1 MNILLAGG
9 AGYIG
14 SHTAVELLTAGH
26 DVVIVDN
33 YCNSCAE
40 AVNRVEEV
48 SGKKVVS
55 YEADV
60 KDKVAMAKIFAEN
73 KIDCV
78 IHFAG
83 LKAVGESVQKPIEYY
98 RNNIDT
104 TLTLL
109 ECMKEAGVKKF
120 VFSSS
125 ATVYGEEND
134 IPYIE
139 TMKRGSCSN
148 PYGWTKVMM
157 EEILEDAAKADEEL
171 TVVLLRYFNPIGAHE
186 SGRMGE
192 DPQGIP
198 NNLMPYIAQ
207 VAVGRRDH
215 LTVYGGDYPTKDGTC
230 RRDYIHVMDLAN
242 GHLKAV
248 EYAAQHKGVEV
259 FNLGTGTPYSVL
271 EIIHAFESANDIKIK
286 YEIGDRRAGDL
297 PEFWANAEKA
307 EKILGWKTQRTLEDM
322 CRDTW
327 NWQKNNPQGYNKQ
340 EFAAGKETLFGGCA
354 LAVEG
359 KLLFIVGVIWGI
371 ARRFWLPV
379 EFF

>member
-14 SHTAVELLTAGH
+14 SHTAVELIEAGH

-33 YCNSCAE
+33 YCNSSPE
-40 AVNRVEEV
+40 AVKRIEEIT
-48 SGKKVVS
+48 GKGVIS
-55 YEADV
+55 YKADV
-60 KDKVAMAKIFAEN
+60 KDKEAMNSIFADN

-83 LKAVGESVQKPIEYY
+83 LKAVGESVKKPVEYY

-109 ECMKEAGVKKF
+109 ECMKLAGVHQF

-134 IPYIE
+134 IPYVE
-139 TMKRGSCSN
+139 TMKKGSCSN
-148 PYGWTKVMM
+148 PYGWTKSMM
-157 EEILEDAAKADEEL
+157 EQILEDAAKADDEL
-171 TVVLLRYFNPIGAHE
+171 SVVLLRYFNPIGAHE
-186 SGRMGE
+186 SGRIGE

-207 VAVGRRDH
+207 VAVGRREH
-215 LTVYGGDYPTKDGTC
+215 LTIFGNDYDTPDGTC
-230 RRDYIHVMDLAN
+230 RRDYIHVCDLAN

-248 EYAAQHKGVEV
+248 EYCVQHKGTSV
-259 FNLGTGTPYSVL
+259 FNLGTGVPYSVL
-271 EIIHAFESANDIKIK
+271 DIVNAFEKVNGIKIK
-286 YEIGDRRAGDL
+286 YEFGPRRAGDL
-297 PEFWANAEKA
+297 PQFWADSEKA
-307 EKILGWKTQRTLEDM
+307 QKILGWKTTRTLEDM

-327 NWQKNNPQGYNKQ
+327 RWQSNNANGYEK
-340 EFAAGKETLFGGCA
+340 
-354 LAVEG
+354 
-359 KLLFIVGVIWGI
+359 
-371 ARRFWLPV
+371 
-379 EFF
+379 

>member
-1 MNILLAGG
+1 MKVLLAGG

-14 SHTAVELLTAGH
+14 SHTAVELLNAGH
-26 DVVIVDN
+26 DVVIADD
-33 YCNSCAE
+33 YSNSCPE
-40 AVNRVEEV
+40 VVERIQEIT
-48 SGKKVVS
+48 GKSVVS

-60 KDKVAMAKIFAEN
+60 KNRDAVRKIFSEN
-73 KIDCV
+73 AIDCV

-83 LKAVGESVQKPIEYY
+83 LKAVGESVQKPLMYY

-109 ECMKEAGVKKF
+109 ECMAEADVNQF

-134 IPYIE
+134 IPYVE

-157 EEILEDAAKADEEL
+157 EEILEDAAKANPKL
-171 TVVLLRYFNPIGAHE
+171 SVVLLRYFNPIGAHE
-186 SGRMGE
+186 SGRIGE

-215 LTVYGGDYPTKDGTC
+215 LTVFGGDYATKDGTC

-248 EYAAQHKGVEV
+248 EYAANKQGVSV

-271 EIIHAFESANDIKIK
+271 EIIKAFESATGVTIK
-286 YEIGDRRAGDL
+286 YEMGARRAGDL
-297 PEFWANAEKA
+297 PEFWANADKA
-307 EKILGWKTQRTLEDM
+307 TEILGWKTTRTLEDM

-327 NWQKNNPQGYNKQ
+327 NWQSHNPQGYRK
-340 EFAAGKETLFGGCA
+340 
-354 LAVEG
+354 
-359 KLLFIVGVIWGI
+359 
-371 ARRFWLPV
+371 
-379 EFF
+379 

>member
-139 TMKRGSCSN
+139 TMKRGGCSN

-327 NWQKNNPQGYNKQ
+327 NWQKNNPQGYNKW
-340 EFAAGKETLFGGCA
+340 EFVSEIIITAGKKTHPKRAGSLY
-354 LAVEG
+354 L
-359 KLLFIVGVIWGI
+359 
-371 ARRFWLPV
+371 
-379 EFF
+379 

>member
-1 MNILLAGG
+1 MKVLLAGG

-14 SHTAVELLTAGH
+14 SHTAVELLNAGH
-26 DVVIVDN
+26 DVVIADD
-33 YCNSCAE
+33 YSNSCPE
-40 AVNRVEEV
+40 VVERIQEIT
-48 SGKKVVS
+48 GKSVVS

-60 KDKVAMAKIFAEN
+60 KNRDAVRKIFSEN
-73 KIDCV
+73 AIDCV

-83 LKAVGESVQKPIEYY
+83 LKAVGESVQKPLMYY

-109 ECMKEAGVKKF
+109 ECMAEADVNQF

-134 IPYIE
+134 IPYVE

-157 EEILEDAAKADEEL
+157 EEILEDAVKANPKL
-171 TVVLLRYFNPIGAHE
+171 SVVLLRYFNPIGAHE
-186 SGRMGE
+186 SGRIGE

-215 LTVYGGDYPTKDGTC
+215 LTVFGGDYATKDGTC

-248 EYAAQHKGVEV
+248 EYAANKQGVSV

-271 EIIHAFESANDIKIK
+271 EIIKAFESATGVTIK
-286 YEIGDRRAGDL
+286 YEMGARRAGDL
-297 PEFWANAEKA
+297 PEFWANADKA
-307 EKILGWKTQRTLEDM
+307 TEILGWKTTRTLEDM

-327 NWQKNNPQGYNKQ
+327 NWQSHNPQGYRK
-340 EFAAGKETLFGGCA
+340 
-354 LAVEG
+354 
-359 KLLFIVGVIWGI
+359 
-371 ARRFWLPV
+371 
-379 EFF
+379 